1 MAKHN
6 DCPGCEELY
15 HSSEIHGY
23 AKQDGSREQ
32 RAGQKTQNG
41 ELSPATSIFN
51 PYYTGRP
58 RTPVNGSKQP
68 SIDRDAIIKRI
79 KSRESRPTSPEL
91 ERPSSRSS
99 LKKRKSPAPE
109 DGTTSQGEN
118 GSNGSNP
125 IEIQQDNQTAGLQIE
140 RPRSALHRGDFR
152 EKEESTSAFERFGDS
167 TRDEPAPSLSTSP
180 VAPWHPEFPSA
191 AFRQTRT
198 APLTP
203 PGFSTQRTARARA
216 TTGVSFANGHLY
228 KATSPLVRAS
238 RPDTPE
244 PPDRGHSRSPDKSR
258 RHTFSPQSLQRFG
271 SALEYPS
278 NARLY
283 GHRPPPPLRVEK
295 SEPIQAHQPCRSL
308 NSFASLPQTPAAG
321 SRRPSFSG
329 SPLHAAMVGSY
340 EESIL
345 RGRMSTTP
353 SKPLNFVAQIGVLGK
368 GDCKPS
374 LKCPPHAVVPFPAV
388 FYSYGSSTARIAS
401 TEPSP
406 YVGLVDLEN
415 NLPSSASSPEKRRQ
429 RLHAALSPEG
439 SRANSRTRED
449 TSASDAQAR
458 RRRRQKQKRRSRSPK
473 APPGGSYRIPQQ
485 GQLQIVIKNPNK
497 TAVKL
502 FLVPYDLS
510 DMEPGQKTFIRQ
522 RSYSAGPIID
532 MPLSSRRNLGTNVP
546 EASLNASDDPNERPV
561 LRYLIHLHIC
571 CPAKGRYFLY
581 KSIRIVFANR
591 VPDGKE
597 RLRNEI
603 QLPEPKYSAY
613 KPGRDSNAGIAST
626 TTPKEDRRRQSAIE
640 GGQTEL
646 QNLPSVQ
653 SRLLLAQS
661 LPNTEYNPQLA
672 LPTQQQPRPFHLTRL
687 PTLESRPSSRHT
699 SDSMNNSM
707 DVDSEGSHETHSHR
721 SPFSSPNSRNGEPVP
736 LSGLRKLEDPFQFE
750 RDHSRERMPGARSES
765 LIAMRLK
772 DLAVLSRQRADPDG
786 GEEEGV

>member
-1 MAKHN
+1 MAKHHG
-6 DCPGCEELY
+6 CPECEQLY
-15 HSSEIHGY
+15 PWMETNGSAKGESS
-23 AKQDGSREQ
+23 KEQ
-32 RAGQKTQNG
+32 RAGQKVQNG
-41 ELSPATSIFN
+41 ESSPTTNIFN

-79 KSRESRPTSPEL
+79 KSRESRPASPEV

-99 LKKRKSPAPE
+99 LKQLHGRKSPTPE
-109 DGTTSQGEN
+109 EAASSSMDVSLN
-118 GSNGSNP
+118 GSKP
-125 IEIQQDNQTAGLQIE
+125 VDVQQDNQAVGMQIE

-152 EKEESTSAFERFGDS
+152 EKEESISGFERFGDS
-167 TRDEPAPSLSTSP
+167 ARDEPAPSLSTSP
-180 VAPWHPEFPSA
+180 VAPWHPDFPA
-191 AFRQTRT
+191 TIFRQSRPVPT
-198 APLTP
+198 TP
-203 PGFSTQRTARARA
+203 PGFASQRPARARA
-216 TTGVSFANGHLY
+216 TSTVSLANGLLY

-244 PPDRGHSRSPDKSR
+244 PRDRSQSRSPDKSSR
-258 RHTFSPQSLQRFG
+258 RHTISPQFLQHQG
-271 SALEYPS
+271 STLDDLS
-278 NARLY
+278 NARAY
-283 GHRPPPPLRVEK
+283 GHRKLPSFRQEK
-295 SEPIQAHQPCRSL
+295 SEPAQAHQPCRSL
-308 NSFASLPQTPAAG
+308 NSFASLPQTPASG

-374 LKCPPHAVVPFPAV
+374 LKCPPHATVPFPAV
-388 FYSYGSSTARIAS
+388 FYSYNASSSRVPS

-415 NLPSSASSPEKRRQ
+415 NLPPVISSPEKRRQ
-429 RLHAALSPEG
+429 RLQAALSPEG
-439 SRANSRTRED
+439 SRSNSRARED

-458 RRRRQKQKRRSRSPK
+458 KRRKQKQKRRSRSPK

-485 GQLQIVIKNPNK
+485 GQLQIVLKNPNK

-502 FLVPYDLS
+502 FLIPYDLS

-532 MPLSSRRNLGTNVP
+532 MPLSSRTNLGTNVP
-546 EASLNASDDPNERPV
+546 EASLNATDDPNDRPV

-581 KSIRIVFANR
+581 KSIRVVFANR

-603 QLPEPKYSAY
+603 QLPEPRYSTY
-613 KPGRDSNAGIAST
+613 KPGRDSNVGLSSST
-626 TTPKEDRRRQSAIE
+626 TPQQDRRRQSASE
-640 GGQTEL
+640 GNQIQQSEL
-646 QNLPSVQ
+646 RSLQ
-653 SRLLLAQS
+653 SRLMMAQS
-661 LPNTEYNPQLA
+661 LPNTEYNPQFDIPLH
-672 LPTQQQPRPFHLTRL
+672 QPNFQLRTL
-687 PTLESRPSSRHT
+687 PTLESRPTSRQM
-699 SDSMNNSM
+699 SDGTMSM
-707 DVDSEGSHETHSHR
+707 DVDSEQSQETESNR
-721 SPFSSPNSRNGEPVP
+721 SQFSSPSSKNSSHPFSPV
-736 LSGLRKLEDPFQFE
+736 RKLEDPFHFE
-750 RDHSRERMPGARSES
+750 RDRSRERRADGRSES

-772 DLAVLSRQRADPDG
+772 DLAFMNGKRD
-786 GEEEGV
+786 GEEDV